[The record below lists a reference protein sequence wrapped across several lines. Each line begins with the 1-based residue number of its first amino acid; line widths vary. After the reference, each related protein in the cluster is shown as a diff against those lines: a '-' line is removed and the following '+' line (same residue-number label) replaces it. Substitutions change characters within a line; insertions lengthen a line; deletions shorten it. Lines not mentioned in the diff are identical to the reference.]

1 MSGTFYSA
9 FSQRPQPQK
18 KEIVQERL
26 AVEALEYEC
35 LEGSTVEV
43 MMIKS
48 FVVQD
53 ICLGAN
59 ADICK

>member
-1 MSGTFYSA
+1 MSRTFYPA
-9 FSQRPQPQK
+9 FTQRPQPQK
-18 KEIVQERL
+18 KVIVQKRY

-35 LEGSTVEV
+35 LEGPTVEV
-43 MMIKS
+43 MMIKI